1 MTRNRWE
8 DDPAAIAEA
17 ERFYSFVGQYVISFQ
32 WLDGQIDQMFLLARG
47 HDEWNETHHWLAGL
61 RNVDKINAFRD
72 LVQADEPFDRI
83 QIDGWYEHFEQVVD
97 RLHTERKRRNG
108 ILHSQFL
115 FDFLAIGQPI
125 MRSDVHRRG
134 HDVDFTQEDLSQ
146 ARCDEI
152 MGELA
157 KLAVDLNF
165 VCVQLRHVYRL
176 S

>member
-1 MTRNRWE
+1 M
-8 DDPAAIAEA
+8 
-17 ERFYSFVGQYVISFQ
+17 
-32 WLDGQIDQMFLLARG
+32 
-47 HDEWNETHHWLAGL
+47 
-61 RNVDKINAFRD
+61 
-72 LVQADEPFDRI
+72 
-83 QIDGWYEHFEQVVD
+83 VD

-125 MRSDVHRRG
+125 MRSDVYRRG

-157 KLAVDLNF
+157 ELAFDLNF
-165 VCVQLRHVYRL
+165 VCVQLRHVYRP